1 MAPAQLRP
9 LCSLRNSKGP
19 TACRLLCRIEDHS
32 LKTEL
37 GAAPAPTSKSDRLGA
52 FRKKEL
58 GSMRAPAESSSSGHA
73 LGQANSELF
82 HYPELRIGRETEAGC
97 ASEAVEK

>member
-1 MAPAQLRP
+1 
-9 LCSLRNSKGP
+9 
-19 TACRLLCRIEDHS
+19 
-32 LKTEL
+32 
-37 GAAPAPTSKSDRLGA
+37 
-52 FRKKEL
+52 
-58 GSMRAPAESSSSGHA
+58 MRAPAESSSSGHA